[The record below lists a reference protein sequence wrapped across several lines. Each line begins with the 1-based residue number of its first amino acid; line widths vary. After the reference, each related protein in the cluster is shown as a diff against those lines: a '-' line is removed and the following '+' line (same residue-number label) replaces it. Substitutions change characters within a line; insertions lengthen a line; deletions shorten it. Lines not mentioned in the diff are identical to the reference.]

1 MAEDLRWVLIL
12 ISAVVIGGL
21 LIHGLWSVRKRAQ
34 SVDSSA
40 ATKAKPASE
49 QKAASEPAA
58 TVASTS
64 KTEAAS
70 RDQERG
76 LGQTEEPAMTP
87 EVASEVREEPSFNAL
102 DDEPKM
108 GDFSI
113 EAEEQAQTDAAA
125 EPSSDPSAKP
135 QPNAEVQP
143 EDFVIIHVHMP
154 EGLQMQGA
162 KLLPLVL
169 TLGFKYSDD
178 GFFHRHE
185 QSSGQGPVLF
195 RMVNMYNPG
204 TFDID
209 NMEQFSTAGI
219 SLFMTLPNEGEAM
232 TTFNMLH
239 SAAKKLA
246 EEFGAELLDHNRQ
259 PLSVNGIREYVEK
272 VREYA

>member
-12 ISAVVIGGL
+12 ISALVIGGL
-21 LIHGLWSVRKRAQ
+21 LIHGLWSVRKRTNAVENQ
-34 SVDSSA
+34 PAHKQAPDIKEP
-40 ATKAKPASE
+40 ATEQPPASA
-49 QKAASEPAA
+49 QPQSAPAQP
-58 TVASTS
+58 SID
-64 KTEAAS
+64 TE
-70 RDQERG
+70 
-76 LGQTEEPAMTP
+76 
-87 EVASEVREEPSFNAL
+87 REEPSFSAL
-102 DDEPKM
+102 DEN
-108 GDFSI
+108 
-113 EAEEQAQTDAAA
+113 
-125 EPSSDPSAKP
+125 EPSIGSFDFDEDAGDNLEPAQATSSESEP
-135 QPNAEVQP
+135 EVQP

-185 QSSGQGPVLF
+185 QASGQGPILF

-209 NMEQFSTAGI
+209 NMEQFSTAGV

-232 TTFNMLH
+232 ATFNMLH

-246 EEFGAELLDHNRQ
+246 DEFGAQLLDHQRE
-259 PLSVNGIREYVEK
+259 PLSVNTVREYVEK

>member
-1 MAEDLRWVLIL
+1 MAEDLRWVLII
-12 ISAVVIGGL
+12 ISALVIGGL
-21 LIHGLWSVRKRAQ
+21 LIHGLWSVRKRANAVENKAANKSAPT
-34 SVDSSA
+34 SVEQPLSKSSESKSSDSA
-40 ATKAKPASE
+40 AVEEDVSE
-49 QKAASEPAA
+49 
-58 TVASTS
+58 S
-64 KTEAAS
+64 K
-70 RDQERG
+70 
-76 LGQTEEPAMTP
+76 
-87 EVASEVREEPSFNAL
+87 REEPSFSAID
-102 DDEPKM
+102 DDEP
-108 GDFSI
+108 SI
-113 EAEEQAQTDAAA
+113 GSFDIDEEAIDEADAVADSQTSEQQ
-125 EPSSDPSAKP
+125 EPEPA
-135 QPNAEVQP
+135 

-185 QSSGQGPVLF
+185 QASGQGPVLF

-209 NMEQFSTAGI
+209 NMEQFSTAGV

-232 TTFNMLH
+232 ATFNMLH

-246 EEFGAELLDHNRQ
+246 DEFGAQLLDHKRE
-259 PLSVNGIREYVEK
+259 PLSVTTVREYVEK